1 MFSGAILKYISSL
14 SNLYDQHVKL
24 INTLSINCLH
34 IFKTNYNKRK
44 IHPWSPSVSPQLIL
58 CPPQGC
64 PPAVS
69 WSFSCSRLNISS
81 NFLLNLIRIATEY
94 FSSFAP
100 IDKNTF
106 TCSQQHQKNLYEK
119 GSKLYTHIHLYQWCV
134 KRHNSCLND
143 YILLMRSWGRF
154 DDIETG
160 DYNDHANNANYNN
173 ANNH

>member
-1 MFSGAILKYISSL
+1 MLPSAEYRFLENTYCFNEFQYKLREIVFSGAILKYISSL

-106 TCSQQHQKNLYEK
+106 TCSQQHRKNLYEK
-119 GSKLYTHIHLYQWCV
+119 GSKLYTYTLVPMMCQ
-134 KRHNSCLND
+134 K
-143 YILLMRSWGRF
+143 
-154 DDIETG
+154 
-160 DYNDHANNANYNN
+160 A
-173 ANNH
+173 